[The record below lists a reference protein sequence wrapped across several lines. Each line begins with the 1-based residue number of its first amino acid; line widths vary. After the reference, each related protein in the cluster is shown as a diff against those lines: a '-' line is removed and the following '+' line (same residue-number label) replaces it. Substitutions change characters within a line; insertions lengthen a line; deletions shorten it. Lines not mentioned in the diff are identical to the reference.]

1 MASLAVRG
9 LSALAARKAPGRG
22 APCGRWR
29 PTAEG
34 GSWGVA
40 RPPKTFGK
48 RGSSANW
55 DGFALLAWCLATA
68 LQAVT
73 PMRAPLTWPFASS
86 LLSSPSSQPG
96 RECKTVPICAQRGVF
111 RSASAARRL
120 GAPPVLATC
129 RVGLPRRRLL
139 GALLSAS
146 APPARALRRAAMAAA
161 CRSGRSAPR
170 QRRSGCRRTRSSPPA
185 SPARQRTAGR
195 TCRSG
200 CTQSTGA

>member
-1 MASLAVRG
+1 MPHEKRWSVRG
-9 LSALAARKAPGRG
+9 CAGPAAPDGGGRQL
-22 APCGRWR
+22 
-29 PTAEG
+29 
-34 GSWGVA
+34 GVA

-48 RGSSANW
+48 RGPSANW
-55 DGFALLAWCLATA
+55 DGFALLAWCLVTA
-68 LQAVT
+68 LQAVA
-73 PMRAPLTWPFASS
+73 PMRTPLTWPFASS

-185 SPARQRTAGR
+185 SPARRRTAGR

-200 CTQSTGA
+200 CTRSTGA